1 MAHEEEEKV
10 QIKIII
16 VQGTPEWMM
25 SFGDLMSCLLVFFVL
40 LVTFSAAN
48 DKKLMETISSM
59 QQALGLM
66 VPPIIGGNL
75 PKYMPG
81 DPNESGTV
89 QMGDYEKKL
98 VGQDNLSP
106 VKLSSVKIANK
117 FNSMKERLMEQ
128 GFKRVVSI
136 QELNQGVAV
145 KTAIDSIYLP
155 GSPTIR
161 PTSMM
166 FLENFANVAR
176 SVGNEIRIIMNF
188 CPENKNL
195 LDPMEMNLLRNRL
208 LELGNRLIQKYQ
220 IPPLR
225 LSYDIRIVAEE
236 KDSCLELLLAEKLQ
250 TSEIKISDLV
260 KIIK

>member
-1 MAHEEEEKV
+1 MAAEEPKV
-10 QIKIII
+10 KIKIII
-16 VQGTPEWMM
+16 VKGTPEWMM

-75 PKYMPG
+75 PKHMPG
-81 DPNESGTV
+81 DPNENSSV
-89 QMGDYEKKL
+89 ELGDFEKRMVAK
-98 VGQDNLSP
+98 DELSP
-106 VKLSSVKIANK
+106 VKLSTVKIANK

-128 GFKRVVSI
+128 GFKRVVTI

-145 KTAIDSIYLP
+145 KTSIDSIFLP

-161 PTSMM
+161 PNSVP
-166 FLENFANVAR
+166 FLENFSNVAR
-176 SVGNEIRIIMNF
+176 SVGNEIRIIIKF

-195 LDPMEMNLLRNRL
+195 LDPLEMNLLRNRL
-208 LELGNRLIQKYQ
+208 LELGSRLIQKYQ

-225 LSYDIRIVAEE
+225 LSYDIQIVANE